1 MVSRDGGRAI
11 NKVVLGKLRSLR
23 WKLSKE
29 NLLGTVFFFVLLN
42 RPRKWPKT
50 RHFKINWLTTS
61 KPVVQLQHNIL
72 FTQQKFEKPL
82 SIFLKHI

>member
-29 NLLGTVFFFVLLN
+29 NLLGTVFFCFA
-42 RPRKWPKT
+42 
-50 RHFKINWLTTS
+50 
-61 KPVVQLQHNIL
+61 
-72 FTQQKFEKPL
+72 
-82 SIFLKHI
+82 